1 MNSLIKNEV
10 LVWRLAGAAVWQ
22 ALAAALVYITYNVV
36 KNPMIAL
43 SPLRALGS
51 IFLFNNWIS
60 VVSLLLTL
68 APAAAAYTAVMCT
81 VENAPKHRAGLK
93 FLPPQ
98 FAALLRKVI
107 ARASSPQA
115 ATWLGFFVGHVI
127 SALAFFYHTLPS
139 KINLTSYQMM
149 WQSVA
154 LALVYQAHVIYYS
167 RDILAFPSIQRHRY
181 FRIKQQLPSTLPH
194 AALLA
199 MSGYLLGSLL
209 SILAGR
215 GLPTIGAAFPLITSS
230 MLCLLCWLVGTIAF
244 EVVFTERL
252 RPDDYGMTD
261 CLKAMEICL
270 DGRKGVLMQDFA
282 LFDLSLV
289 ATDVGKASW
298 RREEI
303 FADDSGARWR
313 PLASHCM
320 GIISHIAES
329 MASALPKKGAG
340 GGGGGGVTTTSSAA
354 AAASTK
360 WNAVPSALVKSMPIN
375 QRQNLDAV
383 SAVSCKYQRGK
394 LAIRTLCDVAVASLT
409 EDRFGVVQLVQP
421 TLGDIVLQLL
431 STLLAT
437 QQLLKQVGSN
447 SAGRSFSGQQQPW
460 RGTGDTVY
468 PKSDAHAALHAFHDE
483 LRTGLYHVTG
493 AFGIALKEALVKAT
507 VVPPFG
513 STADVG
519 NLLDTF
525 FSGAQ

>member
-1 MNSLIKNEV
+1 MNTLFKNEV

-22 ALAAALVYITYNVV
+22 ALTAALVYIAYNAL
-36 KNPMIAL
+36 KHPLIAL

-51 IFLFNNWIS
+51 IFHLNNWID
-60 VVSLLLTL
+60 VVILLLTL
-68 APAAAAYTAVMCT
+68 APAAAAYTAVICT
-81 VENAPKHRAGLK
+81 LEKFPKHRAGLK

-98 FAALLRKVI
+98 FAALLRKVA

-115 ATWLGFFVGHVI
+115 VATWLAFLIGHIV
-127 SALAFFYHTLPS
+127 SAVALFYHTLPS
-139 KINLTSYQMM
+139 KINMTLYQIM
-149 WQSVA
+149 WQAVA

-194 AALLA
+194 AAFLA
-199 MSGYLLGSLL
+199 ISGYLLGSLL

-215 GLPTIGAAFPLITSS
+215 GLPTIGAAFPVITAST
-230 MLCLLCWLVGTIAF
+230 LCLLCWLVGTIAF

-252 RPDDYGMTD
+252 RPDDYGMRD

-298 RREEI
+298 RRKEI
-303 FADDSGARWR
+303 FADDSGGRWR
-313 PLASHCM
+313 PIATHCI
-320 GIISHIAES
+320 GIISQITES
-329 MASALPKKGAG
+329 MAIALPKKGVG
-340 GGGGGGVTTTSSAA
+340 GATSSSTA

-360 WNAVPSALVKSMPIN
+360 WNAVPSALVKGMPIT

-394 LAIRTLCDVAVASLT
+394 LAIRTLCDMAVASLT

-431 STLLAT
+431 CTLLAT
-437 QQLLKQVGSN
+437 QQLLKQVGSS
-447 SAGRSFSGQQQPW
+447 SAGRFFSGQAQPW
-460 RGTGDTVY
+460 RGTGDVLYTQC
-468 PKSDAHAALHAFHDE
+468 DAHAALHAFHDE
-483 LRTGLYHVTG
+483 LRTSLYLVTD
-493 AFGIALKEALVKAT
+493 AFGPALKEALVKAP

-513 STADVG
+513 STAEAG
-519 NLLDTF
+519 KLLDTF

>member
-1 MNSLIKNEV
+1 MNSLIRNEV

-340 GGGGGGVTTTSSAA
+340 GGGGGGV
-354 AAASTK
+354 
-360 WNAVPSALVKSMPIN
+360 
-375 QRQNLDAV
+375 